1 MNWASHIRRK
11 VPGPRC
17 RLGTAVVA
25 FILSI
30 YPLVKAQAVGVSTPS
45 SVLASSNSESGCDT
59 LQRPLPSTGVIQKD
73 LRVQRAEW
81 ALGNKLAAEV
91 DRQNEVITDQ
101 IIVEYVNHLERTI
114 ADGSELPGCFVVK
127 VLSDPEPNAYSLP
140 GGFIY
145 LTTGL
150 IHVVDNEGQLAAALA
165 HETAHVTSRH
175 MTRIDGQLRFGRY
188 LALFGGP
195 AGYAFRR
202 FFGPFITLKLVRNEE
217 FEADR
222 LGLQYQVM
230 SGYDPLEFCSLLQ
243 TVFSEEIKE
252 SFFDRL
258 YDSHPLTMTRMR
270 RLQKAIG
277 TRWQPQTTYVINRSE
292 FAQMKSHFETLRWHQ
307 PRE

>member
-1 MNWASHIRRK
+1 
-11 VPGPRC
+11 V
-17 RLGTAVVA
+17 
-25 FILSI
+25 
-30 YPLVKAQAVGVSTPS
+30 
-45 SVLASSNSESGCDT
+45 
-59 LQRPLPSTGVIQKD
+59 PSTGVIQKD

-81 ALGNKLAAEV
+81 ALGNELAAEV
-91 DRQNEVITDQ
+91 DRQNEVIKDQ
-101 IIVEYVNHLERTI
+101 IVVEYVNRLERTI
-114 ADGSELPGCFVVK
+114 AGGSELPGCFVVK
-127 VLSDPEPNAYSLP
+127 VLRDPEPNAYSLP

-150 IHVVDNEGQLAAALA
+150 IHLVENEGQLAAALA

-222 LGLQYQVM
+222 LGLQYQVV
-230 SGYDPLEFCSLLQ
+230 SGYDPLEFCNLLQ
-243 TVFSEEIKE
+243 TVFSEEIQE

-258 YDSHPLTMTRMR
+258 YDSHPLTISRIR

-277 TRWQPQTTYVINRSE
+277 ALRQPQTTYISSTSE
-292 FAQMKSHFETLRWHQ
+292 FAQMKIHFETLKWHQ
-307 PRE
+307 ERE